1 MVTATEKNSA
11 AAWFI
16 ALRMVVYTVSFLAFV
31 LGLLPWAFHR
41 LGVAVGA
48 QGAASAAFAAV
59 GPVSAVAGAVLFAV
73 GLLAY
78 LGCSV
83 WLAAV
88 GRGPFVEF
96 DPPRQ
101 FVASG
106 PYRWTRN
113 PVAAALLL
121 TVLGEGLFFGS
132 AGVLTLFLLG
142 LPLAHLQ
149 VTRIEE
155 PRLARRFGATYEEY
169 CRNVPRWRPRR
180 PSNADGG

>member
-16 ALRMVVYTVSFLAFV
+16 ALRMVVYTVSFLAFI

-41 LGVAVGA
+41 LGVAVGG
-48 QGAASAAFAAV
+48 QAAALAAFDAV
-59 GPVSAVAGAVLFAV
+59 RPIHSVAGAALFAV
-73 GLLAY
+73 GLLTY

-121 TVLGEGLFFGS
+121 TVLGEGVYFGS
-132 AGVLTLFLLG
+132 PGVLALFVLG

-149 VTRIEE
+149 VTWIEE

-169 CRNVPRWRPRR
+169 CRKVPRWWPRR
-180 PSNADGG
+180 PSSAGGG